1 MSTPGNLVVAVD
13 LDRHAENTIRR
24 AARVARFSGL
34 ALVVVHVVEHD
45 TGCEA
50 DHLPFLAPQELRAH
64 MARQARAWL
73 LGVAHHLGLRDAQIV
88 AVPGTL
94 PATLADIAAEHR
106 ARYLVTGP
114 LRWGALSR
122 LATLSRHARLVE
134 AHCEILHLGRDREV
148 QGSAAARWVNRWS

>member
-1 MSTPGNLVVAVD
+1 MSTSGCLVVAVD

-24 AARVARFSGL
+24 AASVARFSRL

-50 DHLPFLAPQELRAH
+50 DHVPFLAPQELRAR

-73 LGVAHHLGLRDAQIV
+73 LGVVHHLGLKDAEIV
-88 AVPGTL
+88 AVPGNL
-94 PATLADIAAEHR
+94 PATLADVAAEHR

-122 LATLSRHARLVE
+122 LAALSRHARLV
-134 AHCEILHLGRDREV
+134 ATHCEILHLGRDRDV
-148 QGSAAARWVNRWS
+148 PRPAATHWVNRWS